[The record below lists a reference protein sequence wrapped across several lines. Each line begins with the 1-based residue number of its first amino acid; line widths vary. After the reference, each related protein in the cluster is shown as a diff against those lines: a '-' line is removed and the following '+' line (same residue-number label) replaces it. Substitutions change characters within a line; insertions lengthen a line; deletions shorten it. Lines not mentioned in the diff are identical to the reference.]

1 VRITNSSV
9 PAPSRATLI
18 ISITLVMAIWAY
30 NFLVVK
36 IALRYLPAVTLA
48 SFRVV
53 LASILMLCIAPLCRR
68 LPAFQSM
75 KGQRI
80 TARDLWTFAYLG
92 FFGVTIN
99 QLCFTIGLRYTDV
112 THSSVILGMGPIYSL
127 ALAVALGMEKPTV
140 RKAAGMLISLV
151 GVTLIATGGSSPH
164 RAPTLLG
171 DAITFCGS
179 LGFALYVVLGKRVA
193 AKYDAITMT
202 TWNFIFGGSLVVPLA
217 IYQAATF
224 SPAAGWRAVPWQAWA
239 ALVYVALFSSTIAYL
254 VYFWLLRYL
263 EASEITSFSYLLPI
277 SASALSILFLGER
290 GSWLE
295 LLGAALA
302 FLGLY
307 AIESTRC

>member
-1 VRITNSSV
+1 
-9 PAPSRATLI
+9 
-18 ISITLVMAIWAY
+18 MAIWAY

-36 IALRYLPAVTLA
+36 IALRYFPPVTLA

-68 LPAFQSM
+68 LPAFQSTPASPSTQ
-75 KGQRI
+75 GQGI
-80 TARDLWTFAYLG
+80 TTRDLWTFAYLG
-92 FFGVTIN
+92 LFGVTIN

-112 THSSVILGMGPIYSL
+112 THSSIILGMGPIYTL
-127 ALAVALGMEKPTV
+127 ALAVAFGMEKPTM
-140 RKAAGMLISLV
+140 RKAAGMLISLA
-151 GVTLIATGGSSPH
+151 GVTLIATGGSNH
-164 RAPTLLG
+164 RVPTLLG

-179 LGFALYVVLGKRVA
+179 LGFAFYVVLGKRVA

-202 TWNFIFGGSLVVPLA
+202 TWNFIFGGLLVVPLA
-217 IYQAATF
+217 IYQAAAFGSPETG
-224 SPAAGWRAVPWQAWA
+224 PAAAWRAVPWQAWA

-277 SASALSILFLGER
+277 SASALGILFLGER

-307 AIESTRC
+307 AIQSPRPVARSL